1 MRLLVVDTGGD
12 RFYRNGLQIVDRSI
26 GRGRE
31 RSPKWNAL
39 LPTRCLITRSDQTH
53 TVPETDTHPSG
64 ARNGMLQLR
73 SKETLDQRDLGWLK
87 ARHHFIVSADGNP
100 ENRSLGSLVV
110 WNDDEIAPG
119 TGFGRHFH
127 PDMEIVTYVRQ
138 GAVTH
143 EDSTGK
149 VGRTVAGDVQ
159 VMSAGTGISHS
170 EHNRDE
176 SPLKLFQLR
185 LLPRQRGGTPRW
197 DSRKF
202 PKADRA
208 GRLVELA
215 TGNPRNAETLLIRA
229 DPRIL
234 GATLLAGTT
243 LTPAPSARFRHVYL
257 APRSGRGPC
266 QRAAGCGWRRF
277 AAIDEPELTIT
288 AEEDAEFILVDAA

>member
-1 MRLLVVDTGGD
+1 
-12 RFYRNGLQIVDRSI
+12 
-26 GRGRE
+26 
-31 RSPKWNAL
+31 
-39 LPTRCLITRSDQTH
+39 
-53 TVPETDTHPSG
+53 
-64 ARNGMLQLR
+64 MLQLR
-73 SKETLDQRDLGWLK
+73 SRETLDHGDRGWLK
-87 ARHHFIVSADGNP
+87 ARHHFVVSAGGNKA
-100 ENRSLGSLVV
+100 NSALGALVV

-119 TGFGRHFH
+119 TGFGRHSH
-127 PDMEIVTYVRQ
+127 ADMEIVTYVRQ

-143 EDSTGK
+143 EDSTGN

-176 SPLKLFQLR
+176 DPLKLFQIW

-208 GRLVELA
+208 GRLIELA
-215 TGNPRNAETLLIRA
+215 SGDPQGGDALAIRA
-229 DPRIL
+229 DAGVL

-243 LTPAPSARFRHVYL
+243 LTHTPARFRHAYL
-257 APRSGRGPC
+257 APAQGVILVNG
-266 QRAAGCGWRRF
+266 QRVAVGDGI